1 MGIDNSTSQNKRPL
15 FYGWYIVL
23 AGMGIHLW
31 VSIVWIYGMQ
41 LFFTPLVQTFGW
53 SRAAISG
60 AFGLQRL
67 EGSIATPLLGL
78 LLDRSG
84 ARVIVIAGA
93 FTTGMGLIFMSFM
106 NALWMFY
113 VGVLLVSLGTAA
125 CSGNS
130 RNWAIVQWF
139 RRLRGRALG
148 IGSSGAVLSGPLL
161 IIVVWLLSTFGWRA
175 AFFTIGL
182 LTWIICIPLATVF
195 RSRPRDIGLLPDGDV
210 PANDRIQPDNPNPE
224 ASPITPN
231 PVETSMSTIT
241 ALKTSSFWILTLIF
255 GAQTMGVSGLNVH
268 LIPYLET
275 IGFSPGQGAS
285 VLAFYTVLSAFG
297 RLGGGWAMDYLNPRA
312 VLASLLI
319 CLSISLVILAN
330 LHSYWLVFPF
340 ALLYG
345 TAFGG
350 MLPARS
356 GILSFYFGPQNFGAI
371 NGLAQS
377 ATILTG
383 VLSPVL
389 MGFVFDVTGS
399 YELSFYI
406 IALVSLCSVPFAFIA
421 KPPTHEV
428 KPDGL

>member
-1 MGIDNSTSQNKRPL
+1 MDVNNSPPQNKPRL

-67 EGSIATPLLGL
+67 EGSIATPLIGL

-84 ARVIVIAGA
+84 AKIIVIAGA
-93 FTTGMGLIFMSFM
+93 FITGVGLIFMSFM

-161 IIVVWLLSTFGWRA
+161 IIVVWLLSTFGWRV
-175 AFFTIGL
+175 AFFIIGL

-195 RSRPRDIGLLPDGDV
+195 RSRPQDSGYLPDGDV
-210 PANDRIQPDNPNPE
+210 PVNHENVSRSQGSNASINNDTQL
-224 ASPITPN
+224 
-231 PVETSMSTIT
+231 ETSMSTIE
-241 ALKTSSFWILTLIF
+241 ALKSSSFWILTLIF

-275 IGFSPGQGAS
+275 IGFTPGQGAS

-297 RLGGGWAMDYLNPRA
+297 RLGGGWAMDYLNPKT

-330 LHSYWLVFPF
+330 LNSYWLVFPF

-356 GILSFYFGPQNFGAI
+356 GILSFYFGPKNFGAI

-389 MGFVFDVTGS
+389 MGFVFDITGS
-399 YELSFYI
+399 YEISFYI
-406 IALVSLCSVPFAFIA
+406 IAAISIFSVPFAFIA
-421 KPPTHEV
+421 KPPTNNI
-428 KPDGL
+428 KPDQD

>member
-1 MGIDNSTSQNKRPL
+1 
-15 FYGWYIVL
+15 
-23 AGMGIHLW
+23 
-31 VSIVWIYGMQ
+31 
-41 LFFTPLVQTFGW
+41 
-53 SRAAISG
+53 
-60 AFGLQRL
+60 
-67 EGSIATPLLGL
+67 
-78 LLDRSG
+78 
-84 ARVIVIAGA
+84 
-93 FTTGMGLIFMSFM
+93 
-106 NALWMFY
+106 
-113 VGVLLVSLGTAA
+113 
-125 CSGNS
+125 
-130 RNWAIVQWF
+130 
-139 RRLRGRALG
+139 
-148 IGSSGAVLSGPLL
+148 
-161 IIVVWLLSTFGWRA
+161 
-175 AFFTIGL
+175 
-182 LTWIICIPLATVF
+182 
-195 RSRPRDIGLLPDGDV
+195 
-210 PANDRIQPDNPNPE
+210 
-224 ASPITPN
+224 
-231 PVETSMSTIT
+231 
-241 ALKTSSFWILTLIF
+241 
-255 GAQTMGVSGLNVH
+255 
-268 LIPYLET
+268 
-275 IGFSPGQGAS
+275 
-285 VLAFYTVLSAFG
+285 
-297 RLGGGWAMDYLNPRA
+297 MDYLNPRA

>member
-1 MGIDNSTSQNKRPL
+1 MLNKTDPPNSNMVPSRI
-15 FYGWYIVL
+15 FYGWFIV
-23 AGMGIHLW
+23 AASMGIHLW

-84 ARVIVIAGA
+84 ARVIVITGA
-93 FTTGMGLIFMSFM
+93 FITGLGLIFMSFLDSM
-106 NALWMFY
+106 WMFY
-113 VGVLLVSLGTAA
+113 IAVLLVSLGTSA

-130 RNWAIVQWF
+130 RNWTIVQWF

-175 AFFTIGL
+175 AFFVLGL

-195 RSRPRDIGLLPDGDV
+195 RSHPEDIGYLPDGDLPISV
-210 PANDRIQPDNPNPE
+210 DPSSLDNKQSSDQSGQSE
-224 ASPITPN
+224 ISMTTHQAL
-231 PVETSMSTIT
+231 TS
-241 ALKTSSFWILTLIF
+241 SSFWILTLVF

-275 IGFSPGQGAS
+275 IGFTPGQGAS
-285 VLAFYTVLSAFG
+285 VLAFYTILSAFG
-297 RLGGGWAMDYLNPRA
+297 RLGGGWAMDYLSPRI

-319 CLSISLVILAN
+319 CLAISLIMLAN
-330 LHSYWLVFPF
+330 LNSYWMVIPF

-356 GILSFYFGPQNFGAI
+356 GILSFYFGPKNFGAI

-389 MGFVFDVTGS
+389 MGFVFDKTDS
-399 YELSFYI
+399 YVLSFYI
-406 IALVSLCSVPFAFIA
+406 ISAISVMAIPFTLIA
-421 KPPTHEV
+421 KPP
-428 KPDGL
+428 KPTIL